1 LLFRELEKN
10 SRIITVL
17 KILKNEYD
25 IYIYPINTNKSR
37 KKKIKRERE
46 SDQPIG
52 KKMQRSCQEKK

>member
-46 SDQPIG
+46 RDQPIG